1 MGRPYPRNVRTGRK
15 PDEAADPS
23 PPPDLVL
30 QSRVVAIVEP
40 LPPYRACE
48 TRSRVTMMVYC
59 CPPVMGTGIP
69 ADHAEGNPGG
79 PTSRSCRRSD
89 CPRRQALR
97 SWPPTTPMP
106 MKLLLE
112 SAHVVLGGEF
122 FAGGVEDAHLL
133 VVGSGSLLVLGGA
146 PTGVAPGKDG
156 DDGGQRQQRCG
167 AGQYPRGGQ
176 HGGILL
182 TNSHVPPCTAWVLPH
197 LS

>member
-1 MGRPYPRNVRTGRK
+1 
-15 PDEAADPS
+15 
-23 PPPDLVL
+23 
-30 QSRVVAIVEP
+30 
-40 LPPYRACE
+40 
-48 TRSRVTMMVYC
+48 
-59 CPPVMGTGIP
+59 
-69 ADHAEGNPGG
+69 
-79 PTSRSCRRSD
+79 
-89 CPRRQALR
+89 
-97 SWPPTTPMP
+97 MP

-197 LS
+197 LSPLTDMYRQTSITSVVTAVTPESFSVFRIMADRLDLEATGRLDGDQMGNTSPISPTIFKSELTA